1 MNQKEKDE
9 LNEKLKTE
17 ALKRDARIK
26 EETNKSVSSVRN
38 RLLSDPKG
46 QRNSDAPTGDIHWK
60 DLPRKRKISLIN
72 SWIWIAI
79 AVIYVVI
86 VANSPAW
93 WGEDALLSRVFSNK
107 TYEATGN
114 FFVDY
119 AKPLFGTI
127 FYVLSI
133 LGTSKVLREILS
145 FSLRKGSKKTITIG
159 KLVSSAIKYAAG
171 LILIFVILGI
181 WGVDTATI
189 LASAGILA
197 LIVGLGAQSLIADVI
212 GGISIVFE
220 EQFEIGDYV
229 VIDSFR
235 GTVKEIGLSTTRLE
249 DAAGNLKIIRNSQI
263 NTIINLSHDYSVAV
277 VDISVDYDTDLDKLR
292 TYFSAG
298 LPPLSKKIKGL
309 KGAPTYLGVNAFGD
323 SGINIRVLGRCL
335 EEDKFGV
342 TRALNEAVFKILK
355 DNGVTVPFPQVV
367 LSNRDSAKNSNT
379 SLPPLP

>member
-1 MNQKEKDE
+1 MNKKEKDE
-9 LNEKLKTE
+9 LNEKLKAE
-17 ALKRDARIK
+17 AKNTDARIK
-26 EETNKSVSSVRN
+26 EETTKSVSSMRN
-38 RLLSDPKG
+38 RLLSDPKNAKYG
-46 QRNSDAPTGDIHWK
+46 GAPSGDIHWK
-60 DLPRKRKISLIN
+60 DLPTKRKVSLIN
-72 SWIWIAI
+72 SWVWLAIAI
-79 AVIYVVI
+79 AYVII
-86 VANSPAW
+86 VTNSPAW

-127 FYVLSI
+127 FYVLAI
-133 LGTSKVLREILS
+133 LGTSKILREILA
-145 FSLRKGSKKTITIG
+145 FSLRRATRKTITIG

-171 LILIFVILGI
+171 LILVFIILGI

-197 LIVGLGAQSLIADVI
+197 LIVGLGAQTLIADII

-220 EQFEIGDYV
+220 EQFEIGDLV

-263 NTIINLSHDYSVAV
+263 STIINLSHDLSVAV
-277 VDISVDYDTDLDKLR
+277 VNIAVDYDTDLEKLR
-292 TYFSAG
+292 GYFAVG
-298 LPPLSKKIKGL
+298 LPPLAKKIKGL
-309 KGAPTYLGVNAFGD
+309 KGAPTYLGVDNFGD
-323 SGINIRVLGRCL
+323 SKIGIKILGRCL

-355 DNGVTVPFPQVV
+355 DNNVMVPFPQVV
-367 LSNRDSAKNSNT
+367 ISKREGSQNS
-379 SLPPLP
+379 